1 MFTNVR
7 SIVIYT
13 QEKNTL
19 ERKKFSSTKRCQGK
33 GLGGG
38 REHEQGAGA
47 PFWVVKSQ
55 KKLTVHACRASA
67 LGIAAKSPSQAKET
81 AWARLKEHCTPC
93 GAFGL

>member
-1 MFTNVR
+1 MG
-7 SIVIYT
+7 
-13 QEKNTL
+13 KKTL

-38 REHEQGAGA
+38 REHGQGAGA

-55 KKLTVHACRASA
+55 KKLTVRACRASA

-81 AWARLKEHCTPC
+81 AWARLKEHCTPR